1 MSLGANI
8 NAVLAI
14 AVQSDRSSLS
24 RQAAVTAIHAVVPDT
39 WPNNKKQ
46 KLAYKFEW
54 QVAVSLGRC
63 NHRML
68 GPRGGFKPDKKSP
81 GGWLLGRAGTEDR
94 DEEPGLLTRNVP

>member
-1 MSLGANI
+1 MAKQQKNKSWPI
-8 NAVLAI
+8 NC
-14 AVQSDRSSLS
+14 
-24 RQAAVTAIHAVVPDT
+24 
-39 WPNNKKQ
+39 
-46 KLAYKFEW
+46 EW

-94 DEEPGLLTRNVP
+94 DEEPGLLTRKCFHSYLQTGSVWRKQGKQQCSAPTARHFRAASQRRFEL